1 MKNKIEELSKKISD
15 AQTAY
20 YNGSEI
26 MDDDTYDALVY
37 ELGCLDPNHPLLSKV
52 GAEGVDAWKKEKHLT
67 PLGSLNKVNYPD
79 EMSKWISSTLKDHEV
94 LVVEKLDG
102 LSIGCQYEN
111 GRLVHAPLRGNGLE
125 GEDIINNVR
134 KMKGNVNFVSD
145 NFTGTIRGEIV
156 LTKTDHQEF
165 FPEASNPRNGASG
178 ICRRLD
184 GEGCENLTLMFY
196 QVIGN
201 DIEFK
206 TESSMFE
213 FLEKNKFIVPN
224 YKICKT
230 AAEVNE
236 VWKKYQDTTRSSLN
250 YEIDGLVV
258 NCNDVEFQKS
268 LGSTN
273 LRSKG
278 KMAFKF
284 ANQFVKT
291 TVKSITWQLGNSG
304 RVTPVCWFEP
314 VNLLGSNV
322 EKASVY
328 NIAYI
333 TELGLDVGAEVLICK
348 ANEIIPRV
356 EKVIKS
362 TGTIAPFPTECP
374 ECNSKL
380 KMNGENLTCPNFNC
394 SAQVK
399 GRIKNWIS
407 ELNILDFGETLIE
420 RVVEC
425 GKVKTVADLYKLTIK
440 DLAGLERMG
449 EKSATTAHTNLWA
462 YSIIPLETMLGA
474 LSIPMIGTSSL
485 KLVVEAGY
493 DSLEK
498 IQTMTAGD
506 FEKIQGLG
514 PIKAKSLVQ
523 GLTDYKEVI
532 KQLLDNGVKVK
543 GKTMGSLTG
552 KSFCLTGTMVN
563 KRADLE
569 KMIEDAGGSIKGTVG
584 KGLSF
589 LVIADPENSTT
600 TKAEKARKLGTA
612 LISEDDLLEMMSK

>member
-1 MKNKIEELSKKISD
+1 M
-15 AQTAY
+15 
-20 YNGSEI
+20 
-26 MDDDTYDALVY
+26 
-37 ELGCLDPNHPLLSKV
+37 
-52 GAEGVDAWKKEKHLT
+52 
-67 PLGSLNKVNYPD
+67 
-79 EMSKWISSTLKDHEV
+79 
-94 LVVEKLDG
+94 
-102 LSIGCQYEN
+102 
-111 GRLVHAPLRGNGLE
+111 
-125 GEDIINNVR
+125 
-134 KMKGNVNFVSD
+134 
-145 NFTGTIRGEIV
+145 IRGEII
-156 LTKTDHQEF
+156 LTKDDHKKF
-165 FPEASNPRNGASG
+165 FENFSNPRNTASG
-178 ICRRLD
+178 VCRRLD

-196 QVIGN
+196 QVIG
-201 DIEFK
+201 DDEFK

-224 YKICKT
+224 YKVCKN
-230 AAEVNE
+230 AEEVNE
-236 VWKKYQDTTRSSLN
+236 LWKKYQDTIRSSLN

-268 LGSTN
+268 LGVTN
-273 LRSKG
+273 LKPKG

-284 ANQFVKT
+284 ATQFVKT
-291 TVKSITWQLGNSG
+291 IVKEIRWGLGNSG

-333 TELGLDVGAEVLICK
+333 TEIGLDVGAEVLICK

-362 TGTIAPFPTECP
+362 TGTVAPIPTECP
-374 ECNSKL
+374 ECGSKL
-380 KMNGENLTCPNFNC
+380 KMNGENLTCINFDC
-394 SAQVK
+394 PAQVK

-440 DLAGLERMG
+440 DLASLERMG
-449 EKSATTAHTNLWA
+449 EKSATTAYNNLWA
-462 YSIIPLETMLGA
+462 YSTIPLETMLGA

-493 DSLEK
+493 DTLEK
-498 IQTMTAGD
+498 IQAMTEED

-523 GLTDYKEVI
+523 GLTDYKQII
-532 KQLLDNGVKVK
+532 KQLLTNGVKIK
-543 GKTMGSLTG
+543 EKSTGSLTG
-552 KSFCLTGTMVN
+552 KSFCFTGTMVR

-569 KMIEDAGGSIKGTVG
+569 KMVENAGGSVKSVG
-584 KGLSF
+584 KGLSY
-589 LVIADPENSTT
+589 LVIADAENSTT
-600 TKAEKARKLGTA
+600 TKAEKARKLGTT
-612 LISEDDLLEMMSK
+612 LISEEDFIKLIS

>member
-52 GAEGVDAWKKEKHLT
+52 GADGVDAWKKEKHLT

-79 EMSKWISSTLKDHEV
+79 EMSKWLNNTLKNQDV

-111 GRLVHAPLRGNGLE
+111 GRLVRGVCRGNGLE

-156 LTKTDHQEF
+156 LTKTDHQKF
-165 FPEASNPRNGASG
+165 FPEAANPRNGASG
-178 ICRRLD
+178 VCRRLT

-201 DIEFK
+201 DDEFK

-224 YKICKT
+224 YKICKN
-230 AAEVNE
+230 AGEVNE
-236 VWKKYQDTTRSSLN
+236 LWKQYQDTTRSSLN

-273 LRSKG
+273 LRPKSKL
-278 KMAFKF
+278 AFKF

-291 TVKSITWQLGNSG
+291 TVKEISWQSGNSG
-304 RVTPVCWFEP
+304 RITPVCWFEP
-314 VNLLGSNV
+314 VNLLGSTV

-356 EKVIKS
+356 EKVINS
-362 TGTIAPFPTECP
+362 TNTICPIPTECP
-374 ECNSKL
+374 ECNSTL

-394 SAQVK
+394 PAQVK

-420 RVVEC
+420 RLVEN
-425 GKVKTVADLYKLTIK
+425 KKIQTVADIYALTIK
-440 DLAGLERMG
+440 DLMTVERMG
-449 EKSATTAHTNLWA
+449 EKSATTAYNNLWA
-462 YSIIPLETMLGA
+462 YSTIPLETMLGA

-493 DSLEK
+493 DTLEK
-498 IQTMTAGD
+498 IQAMTAAD

-514 PIKAKSLVQ
+514 PVKAKSLVQ
-523 GLTDYKEVI
+523 GLQDYKEVI
-532 KQLLDNGVKVK
+532 KQLLNNGVKIK
-543 GKTMGSLTG
+543 EKTMGSLTG
-552 KSFCLTGTMVN
+552 KSFCFTGSMLN

-569 KMIEDAGGSIKGTVG
+569 KMVENAGGSVKSVG
-584 KGLSF
+584 KGLSY
-589 LVIADPENSTT
+589 LVIADAENSTT
-600 TKAEKARKLGTA
+600 TKAEKARKLGTT
-612 LISEDDLLEMMSK
+612 LISEEDFLSMVSK